1 MLIEYGFVMDI
12 IDSLSQLATRLPKL
26 RESVQTEEAT
36 KNALIMP
43 VLQALGYNVFDPFEV
58 VPEYTS
64 DVGTKKG
71 EKVDY
76 VIMKDGKP
84 AILIECKAI
93 NTTLNINHASQL
105 YRYFSCTEARFAILT
120 NGVEYQFYTD
130 IEAPNKMDDRPFFEF
145 SLEDMDARKVAE
157 IKKFSKSMFDLENI
171 LSNASELKY
180 KKQIRHLFSKELE
193 SPSEEFVRHFA
204 KQVYGGMLTPDRRAQ
219 FATLVG
225 QAFREWLN
233 NRISEKL
240 QNALDGVN
248 PGTSIDTPAVLP
260 ATPSAQSPVEPDP
273 SNTTK
278 DDDGIETTEEEKE
291 AYHIVRA
298 ILAQVVDPKRVFLKD
313 TRSYCGV
320 LLDYNVRKPL
330 CRFLFNN
337 KQKSLILLDKERNEK
352 RLSLENVVDI
362 YLHAADLI
370 EYAKIYL

>member
-1 MLIEYGFVMDI
+1 MDI
-12 IDSLSQLATRLPKL
+12 IDSLSQLASRLPRLK
-26 RESVQTEEAT
+26 ETVQTEEGT

-84 AILIECKAI
+84 AILIECKAL
-93 NTTLNINHASQL
+93 NATLNINHASQL
-105 YRYFSCTEARFAILT
+105 YRYFACTEARFAILT

-145 SLEDMDARKVAE
+145 SLEDIDARKVTE
-157 IKKFSKSMFDLENI
+157 LKKFSKSMFELENI

-180 KKQIRHLFSKELE
+180 KKQIRHLLTQELE
-193 SPSEEFVRHFA
+193 SPSEDFVRLFA
-204 KQVYGGMLTPDRRAQ
+204 KQVYGGTLTQERRNQ
-219 FATLVG
+219 FTTLVG
-225 QAFREWLN
+225 QAFREWVN
-233 NRISEKL
+233 NRVSERL
-240 QNALDGVN
+240 QNALDGVS
-248 PGTSIDTPAVLP
+248 PGGENRVVPVTSPAP
-260 ATPSAQSPVEPDP
+260 AP
-273 SNTTK
+273 
-278 DDDGIETTEEEKE
+278 TEEETEETATENDGIVTTEDELE

-298 ILAQVVDPKRVFLKD
+298 ILAQVVDPKRIFMKD

-337 KQKSLILLDKERNEK
+337 KQKTLILLDKERNEK
-352 RLSLENVVDI
+352 RISLESIVDI
-362 YLHAADLI
+362 YQSAEDLI

>member
-1 MLIEYGFVMDI
+1 MDM
-12 IDSLSQLATRLPKL
+12 IDSLSQLTSRLPRL
-26 RESVQTEEAT
+26 RETVQTEEAT

-58 VPEYTS
+58 VPEFTS

-93 NTTLNINHASQL
+93 NSSLNINHASQL
-105 YRYFSCTEARFAILT
+105 YRYFACTEARFAILT

-145 SLEDMDARKVAE
+145 SLEALDARKVAE

-193 SPSEEFVRHFA
+193 SPSEDFVRHFA
-204 KQVYGGMLTPDRRAQ
+204 KQVYGGMLTPDRRSQ
-219 FATLVG
+219 FTTLVG

-240 QNALDGVN
+240 QNALDGVS
-248 PGTSIDTPAVLP
+248 PDAVAETPV
-260 ATPSAQSPVEPDP
+260 TMGSPVAAAPAPAPD
-273 SNTTK
+273 SAA
-278 DDDGIETTEEEKE
+278 DDGIETTEEEME

-298 ILAQVVDPKRVFLKD
+298 ILSQVVDPKRVSLKD

-320 LLDYNVRKPL
+320 LLDFNVRKPL

-337 KQKSLILLDKERNEK
+337 KQTTLILLDKERNEK
-352 RLSLENVVDI
+352 RIALDNIVDI
-362 YLHAADLI
+362 YKYAADLI

>member
-1 MLIEYGFVMDI
+1 
-12 IDSLSQLATRLPKL
+12 
-26 RESVQTEEAT
+26 
-36 KNALIMP
+36 
-43 VLQALGYNVFDPFEV
+43 
-58 VPEYTS
+58 
-64 DVGTKKG
+64 
-71 EKVDY
+71 
-76 VIMKDGKP
+76 
-84 AILIECKAI
+84 
-93 NTTLNINHASQL
+93 
-105 YRYFSCTEARFAILT
+105 
-120 NGVEYQFYTD
+120 
-130 IEAPNKMDDRPFFEF
+130 
-145 SLEDMDARKVAE
+145 
-157 IKKFSKSMFDLENI
+157 
-171 LSNASELKY
+171 
-180 KKQIRHLFSKELE
+180 
-193 SPSEEFVRHFA
+193 
-204 KQVYGGMLTPDRRAQ
+204 MLTPDRRAQ

-260 ATPSAQSPVEPDP
+260 AAPSAQSPVEPDP

>member
-157 IKKFSKSMFDLENI
+157 IKKFSKTMFDLENI

-260 ATPSAQSPVEPDP
+260 AAPSAQSPVEPDP

>member
-1 MLIEYGFVMDI
+1 MDI
-12 IDSLSQLATRLPKL
+12 IDALSQLASRLPRLK
-26 RESVQTEEAT
+26 ETVQTEEGT

-84 AILIECKAI
+84 AILIECKAL
-93 NTTLNINHASQL
+93 NASLNINHASQL
-105 YRYFSCTEARFAILT
+105 YRYFACTEARFAILT

-145 SLEDMDARKVAE
+145 TLEDIDSRKVTE
-157 IKKFSKSMFDLENI
+157 LKKFSKSMFELENI

-180 KKQIRHLFSKELE
+180 KKQIRHLLTQELE
-193 SPSEEFVRHFA
+193 SPTEEFVRLFA
-204 KQVYGGMLTPDRRAQ
+204 KQVYGGTLTQERRAQ
-219 FATLVG
+219 FTTLVS
-225 QAFREWLN
+225 QAFREWVN
-233 NRISEKL
+233 NRVSERL
-240 QNALDGVN
+240 QNALDGVSPN
-248 PGTSIDTPAVLP
+248 EENRLVPTVVSSVPASEE
-260 ATPSAQSPVEPDP
+260 AADE
-273 SNTTK
+273 TK
-278 DDDGIETTEEEKE
+278 EDGGIVTTEEELE

-298 ILAQVVDPKRVFLKD
+298 ILSQVVEPKRIFLKD

-320 LLDYNVRKPL
+320 LLDHNVRKPL

-337 KQKSLILLDKERNEK
+337 KQKTLILLDKERNEK
-352 RLSLENVVDI
+352 RINLESIVDI
-362 YLHAADLI
+362 YKSAEDLI